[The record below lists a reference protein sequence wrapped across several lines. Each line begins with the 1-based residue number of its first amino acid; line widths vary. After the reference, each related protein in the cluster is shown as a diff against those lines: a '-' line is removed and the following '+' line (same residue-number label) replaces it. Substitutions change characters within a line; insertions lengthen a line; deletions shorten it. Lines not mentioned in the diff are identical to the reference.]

1 MSEEENTIDPTP
13 ETASSDTAPVEGEI
27 SASAP
32 ETGESAT
39 GKSAIGESAIGESSA
54 ETEPHEAADDIDLNE
69 LFPDEDSD
77 LNELFPEPEMRTLLK
92 KVQRFKKDL
101 GKIQDRFVEA
111 GKEIP
116 KE

>member
-39 GKSAIGESAIGESSA
+39 GKSAIGESSA